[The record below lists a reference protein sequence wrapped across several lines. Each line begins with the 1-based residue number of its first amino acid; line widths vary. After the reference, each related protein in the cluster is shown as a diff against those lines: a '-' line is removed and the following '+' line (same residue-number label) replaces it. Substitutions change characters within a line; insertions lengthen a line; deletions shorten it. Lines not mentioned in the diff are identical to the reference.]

1 MSKIPAH
8 RQAQLAIKRYIDER
22 QLQPGDG
29 LPPEAQLAK
38 DIGVSRLSLREGV
51 KSLEAVGILEAR
63 QGEGLY
69 VKAFTFDSIFENLPY
84 SFASDGKSL
93 LNLLQVRTALEEGLV
108 GMLADKTTPE
118 QLQEL
123 EHLSES
129 MLSKAQANQNF
140 ENEDREFHRVLYAPL
155 HNPFLDRLVD
165 LFWEVFHRLNGS
177 ADVTFWNLEQTANDH
192 RVIVQALRRGEPES
206 ITAAMRAHFQQI
218 RTRLGEGGVPSPVV
232 VADLGQPAKRKKPM
246 SS

>member
-38 DIGVSRLSLREGV
+38 DIGISRLSLREGV

-93 LNLLQVRTALEEGLV
+93 RHLLQVRTALEEGLV
-108 GMLADKTTPE
+108 GMLANKTTPS

-123 EHLSES
+123 ERLTDS
-129 MLSKAQANQNF
+129 MFSKARTLQTF
-140 ENEDREFHRVLYAPL
+140 EDEDREFHRVLYSPL
-155 HNPFLDRLVD
+155 DNPFLNRLVD
-165 LFWEVFHRLNGS
+165 LFWEVFHRLGGS
-177 ADVTFWNLEQTANDH
+177 ADITLWHLEQTATDH
-192 RVIVQALRRGEPES
+192 QAIVEALKRGQPAQ
-206 ITAAMRAHFQQI
+206 ITAAMHAHFQQI
-218 RTRLGEGGVPSPVV
+218 RERLGVPDAAQPV
-232 VADLGQPAKRKKPM
+232 VADLGQPRARRTT
-246 SS
+246 S